1 MRVLL
6 AKEMRALD
14 RAAEEEIGIPGI
26 VLMENAGRAVADAAE
41 QMLGSCR
48 GKTIVI
54 FAGKGNN
61 GGDGSGAG
69 RWLLNRGARVSLIL
83 AATME
88 ELSGSAADQLQYFFA
103 CGGEVLTIQGDEEE
117 SFWEQL
123 KVRASRADLFI
134 DALLGTGFAG
144 NLQPTLRRLCDCINE
159 LKARSEGRCRVLSV
173 DIPTGVNADDGSA
186 SASAVAA
193 DETVTMALP
202 KPGLYLYPGAR
213 QAGKVTVADIG
224 MPATLLESAGSDRFL
239 LTGEMVKAM
248 LPTRPKNAHKG
259 MAGRAFVLAGSY
271 GYLGAAA
278 LSSFAAIKGG
288 AGLVTLYTP
297 EPSREALAIKL
308 TEVMVKGLAV
318 DAAGHLASEAEEEML
333 EAVHQAA
340 VLALGPGLGVSE
352 ATGAVVRRLLG
363 SAELPCVI
371 DADALRALE
380 DHTEILPH
388 MAAEKVLTPHP
399 GEMARITGLTVE
411 KTDRDRLEIARV
423 YAEKWQAVVVLK
435 GVPTVIALPDGSV
448 YLNPT
453 GTPAMAT
460 AGCGDVLTGLIAA
473 LIAQGAS
480 VREAA
485 LAGVYL
491 HGLAGEIAARN
502 GIGMTASELV
512 EALPEARNRVISE
525 FL

>member
-1 MRVLL
+1 
-6 AKEMRALD
+6 
-14 RAAEEEIGIPGI
+14 
-26 VLMENAGRAVADAAE
+26 
-41 QMLGSCR
+41 
-48 GKTIVI
+48 
-54 FAGKGNN
+54 
-61 GGDGSGAG
+61 
-69 RWLLNRGARVSLIL
+69 
-83 AATME
+83 
-88 ELSGSAADQLQYFFA
+88 
-103 CGGEVLTIQGDEEE
+103 
-117 SFWEQL
+117 
-123 KVRASRADLFI
+123 
-134 DALLGTGFAG
+134 
-144 NLQPTLRRLCDCINE
+144 
-159 LKARSEGRCRVLSV
+159 
-173 DIPTGVNADDGSA
+173 
-186 SASAVAA
+186 
-193 DETVTMALP
+193 
-202 KPGLYLYPGAR
+202 
-213 QAGKVTVADIG
+213 
-224 MPATLLESAGSDRFL
+224 MPSTLLESAGSDRFL
-239 LTGEMVKAM
+239 LTGDLVKSM

-333 EAVHQAA
+333 EAVHQGA

-411 KTDRDRLEIARV
+411 ETDRDRLEIARV